1 MAIKQETK
9 IDAGYVNRKMES
21 MMSAIFDTIGENEE
35 RIRNLEKQIY
45 EIKNGKSNTS
55 SQEGSYKV

>member
-1 MAIKQETK
+1 
-9 IDAGYVNRKMES
+9 
-21 MMSAIFDTIGENEE
+21 MSAIFDTIGENEE

-55 SQEGSYKV
+55 SQEGS

>member
-21 MMSAIFDTIGENEE
+21 MMSASFDTIGENEE

-55 SQEGSYKV
+55 SQEGS

>member
-35 RIRNLEKQIY
+35 RIRNLENQIY

-55 SQEGSYKV
+55 SQEGS

>member
-45 EIKNGKSNTS
+45 EMKNGKNNTLTQKAS
-55 SQEGSYKV
+55 KG